1 MGNSRKQE
9 QELTPENYPI
19 LRYADVLLMLAEAE
33 NEVNKQPTDL
43 AYTAINL
50 VRKRA
55 GIPELKNLSYDQ
67 FQQELRDERARELC
81 FESIRKFDLVRWGIY
96 LERMQN
102 TLGTAAADKRWNSQ
116 SENEAKADKT
126 GGKYDFAATV
136 AAKTEEKHQFYPIPN
151 KELSVNTKLKQNKWW

>member
-1 MGNSRKQE
+1 M
-9 QELTPENYPI
+9 
-19 LRYADVLLMLAEAE
+19 
-33 NEVNKQPTDL
+33 
-43 AYTAINL
+43 
-50 VRKRA
+50 
-55 GIPELKNLSYDQ
+55 SYDQ

>member
-1 MGNSRKQE
+1 M
-9 QELTPENYPI
+9 
-19 LRYADVLLMLAEAE
+19 
-33 NEVNKQPTDL
+33 NKQPTDL

-136 AAKTEEKHQFYPIPN
+136 AAKTEENISSIPFP
-151 KELSVNTKLKQNKWW
+151 TKNCP